1 MWHKWIPNEEIK
13 AVSREGGFLIKVYVL
28 RVQRI
33 KNNHISRVGYSH
45 SARLQLHAEVHLTL
59 VNSSWL
65 LQLYFCV
72 LTFCISY
79 SFIVFLILSRL
90 SYIKTFFFLLVDK
103 DAVSTVRISFTATLV
118 LTHQSTTQPSPA
130 CTCVRQ

>member
-45 SARLQLHAEVHLTL
+45 GARLQLHAKVHLTL

-65 LQLYFCV
+65 LQLYCCV
-72 LTFCISY
+72 LTFRISFSV
-79 SFIVFLILSRL
+79 SFIVF
-90 SYIKTFFFLLVDK
+90 
-103 DAVSTVRISFTATLV
+103 
-118 LTHQSTTQPSPA
+118 
-130 CTCVRQ
+130 